1 MSSDLKVTN
10 IKHESSA
17 SNNLV
22 LGSDGSTT
30 IANGTISAGTI
41 GSGVTLNASTRTLTS
56 EVSLTG
62 NPFVF
67 TNDVPSN
74 AKEIKIMI
82 DGASTATSSSDMYIQ
97 LGTGSSA
104 SPNFKTSGYECTGG
118 YLGSANA
125 LEARNE
131 GFLLKN
137 NIGDSDS
144 SHNSICL
151 TYYGGN
157 KWFFTEQGSYTGT
170 NSYLSFGQ
178 GYVALSAQLTQIR
191 ITNNNSYNF
200 DSGTAVIMF
209 CV

>member
-22 LGSDGSTT
+22 LGSDGNVSITNT
-30 IANGTISAGTI
+30 LSAGTI

-97 LGTGSSA
+97 LGIGSSA

-118 YLGSANA
+118 YLGSASA

-137 NIGDSDS
+137 SIGQTDS

-157 KWFFTEQGSYTGT
+157 KWFFVEQGTYGSSPTYM
-170 NSYLSFGQ
+170 SFGQ
-178 GYVALSAQLTQIR
+178 GYVSLSGQLTQIR
-191 ITNNNSYNF
+191 ITNDNGDNF
-200 DSGTAVIMF
+200 DAGTAVIMF